1 MKRIRR
7 STWLRS
13 FLLPLATTIWIGLS
27 ACTSWKSVKEPVPA
41 TLDAD
46 RPDDVRIQLVDG
58 TEVKLRSPRIVS
70 DSLEGLVRDG
80 KYRDDV
86 TRVRYALSDITT
98 LATKQADGW
107 KTVGLVAGI
116 TLGAL
121 LVVGIAAAASDWDDW
136 DWGSG
141 SGSSSGSSGTDTQF
155 SCPLIYSWDGE
166 SWRLDSGTFG
176 GAIFE
181 PLERTDIDG
190 LDHVAAIDHTVRLR
204 LANELNETDHID
216 GVELWAV
223 DHAPGTEVVPDGSGT
238 LHLAGG
244 LSAPITAVD
253 DHGRDVLATLRD
265 VDGWGWESSPTGR
278 DTARVDDVR
287 SFVELAFHRPPG
299 AQEATLV
306 VHGNNTPWA
315 SWLMNEWITGHGSE
329 TDAWYASLN
338 ADAPTAQALGEALAR
353 EAFLSV
359 STGGANG
366 WTLQGLVWEAGPE
379 IAKRQAHRLRFPD
392 DGEPVA
398 RVRLE
403 SVPLYWNLDQVAI
416 SWSIGESAEP
426 VTTRLLPASATFERD
441 GRDVRAA
448 LAAIDGDRLSLETGE
463 SVELRFDVPPVP
475 EGLERSYLAA
485 TTGWYRIH
493 GTPREGAP
501 LPELARVG
509 TEPLAVSRLS
519 VSRLND
525 AVRTWN
531 ERKPRNEL
539 PDGRHGEDR

>member
-1 MKRIRR
+1 MCRIRR

-13 FLLPLATTIWIGLS
+13 FLLPLATTLWIGVA
-27 ACTSWKSVKEPVPA
+27 ACTSWKSVEEPVPS

-46 RPDDVRIQLVDG
+46 RPGEARIQLVDG
-58 TEVKLRSPRIVS
+58 TEVKLQSPRIVS

-80 KYRDDV
+80 KYSDEV
-86 TRVRYALSDITT
+86 IRVRYALSEVTTIT
-98 LATKQADGW
+98 TKQADGW
-107 KTVGLVAGI
+107 KTVGLVAGL

-121 LVVGIAAAASDWDDW
+121 LVAGIAAA
-136 DWGSG
+136 GSSSSSGWG

-155 SCPLIYSWDGE
+155 SCPLIYSWDGVA
-166 SWRLDSGTFG
+166 WRLDSGTFG

-181 PLERTDIDG
+181 PLERTDLDG
-190 LDHVAAIDHTVRLR
+190 LDHLAAIEGTVRLR
-204 LANELNETDHID
+204 IANELNETDYVD

-223 DHAPGTEVVPDGSGT
+223 DHAPGTEVVPDGSGM
-238 LHLAGG
+238 LHVAEG
-244 LSAPITAVD
+244 LTAPVTATD
-253 DHGRDVLATLRD
+253 DHGRDVLASLREA
-265 VDGWGWESSPTGR
+265 DGWGWESSPTGR

-287 SFVELAFHRPPG
+287 SFVELAFRRPPG
-299 AQEATLV
+299 AREATLV

-338 ADAPTAQALGEALAR
+338 ADATAARALGESLAR

-359 STGGANG
+359 STGSADG

-379 IAKRQAHRLRFPD
+379 IAKRQAQHLQFPD
-392 DGEPVA
+392 DGESVA

-416 SWSIGESAEP
+416 SWKIDEPAEP
-426 VTTRLLPASATFERD
+426 VVTRLAPANATFEPD
-441 GRDVRAA
+441 GRDVRAV

-463 SVELRFDVPPVP
+463 SAELRFEVPPVP
-475 EGLERSYLAA
+475 EGLARSYLAA

-525 AVRTWN
+525 AVQTWN
-531 ERKPRNEL
+531 ERADRDERPV
-539 PDGRHGEDR
+539 GRRGEDR